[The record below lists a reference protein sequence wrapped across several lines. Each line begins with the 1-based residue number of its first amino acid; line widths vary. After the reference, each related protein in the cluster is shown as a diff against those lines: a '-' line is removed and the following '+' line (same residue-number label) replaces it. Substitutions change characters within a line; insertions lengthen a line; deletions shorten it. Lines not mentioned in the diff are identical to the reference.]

1 MVDKLANLLLKI
13 RRLSIFRV
21 FQRTLVMLMP
31 IAIIGTYFQLM
42 RNAVFSPDSF
52 IYNVLNF
59 DKTMP
64 DDIWYAGAFISS
76 GMVRATF
83 GLFGLY
89 AAYFSARY
97 TARLYKK
104 DSTSV
109 GMTAVI
115 VIMFC
120 AYANNLGDTTG
131 NRSPFSASILKVN
144 AMLLAL
150 LIGYVVGQIF
160 HWLGKD
166 HEPIEFEHTS
176 RIRKRAW
183 NALLPASVSILGGLI
198 LGVSIYEL
206 QIRIMSSAT
215 FKNLVAQVE
224 NSNNLFEIILLL
236 IVVMFLSWIGIGY
249 PLNALSNSAVNTAAM
264 ANLNY
269 ALKHGSAWDVPHKFL
284 GSSLVYPYAWMGGAS
299 VGLALIIIILLV
311 RENKQNENIAKIN
324 LLPVVFNSNWGLM
337 VGMPI
342 ILNPVLFLPFIIIP
356 VVNVLLASAA
366 IALHIIA
373 PCVYPVLRGTPGIL
387 ISFFGSNGNWV
398 NLVFSILLFILDIV
412 MLIPIASLGQR
423 IEKGL
428 REREQKNE

>member
-1 MVDKLANLLLKI
+1 M
-13 RRLSIFRV
+13 
-21 FQRTLVMLMP
+21 
-31 IAIIGTYFQLM
+31 
-42 RNAVFSPDSF
+42 
-52 IYNVLNF
+52 
-59 DKTMP
+59 
-64 DDIWYAGAFISS
+64 
-76 GMVRATF
+76 
-83 GLFGLY
+83 
-89 AAYFSARY
+89 
-97 TARLYKK
+97 
-104 DSTSV
+104 
-109 GMTAVI
+109 
-115 VIMFC
+115 
-120 AYANNLGDTTG
+120 
-131 NRSPFSASILKVN
+131 
-144 AMLLAL
+144 
-150 LIGYVVGQIF
+150 
-160 HWLGKD
+160 
-166 HEPIEFEHTS
+166 
-176 RIRKRAW
+176 
-183 NALLPASVSILGGLI
+183 SILGGLI

-206 QIRIMSSAT
+206 QIRIMSSDT
-215 FKNLVAQVE
+215 FKTLVAQVE

-299 VGLALIIIILLV
+299 VGLALIVIILLV

-342 ILNPVLFLPFIIIP
+342 ILNPVLFYHYYYSCGQCF
-356 VVNVLLASAA
+356 
-366 IALHIIA
+366 
-373 PCVYPVLRGTPGIL
+373 
-387 ISFFGSNGNWV
+387 ISFSGNCTAYYCSMRVSSAKRDARYLNFIFGSNGDWV

>member
-1 MVDKLANLLLKI
+1 MKNLYDTLEFNKIQEKLNLYIKTEVGKNLVNTLELSTDFFLLQKELSFVEEMMNLIVRFGTLPIINSSDLAIKIGFAKKGGILTPKDLNEVSKYQKYLTELKDMIDIDNLERFSKQLTLMNRDALLKI

-31 IAIIGTYFQLM
+31 IAIIGAYFQLM

-183 NALLPASVSILGGLI
+183 DALLPASVSILGGLI

-206 QIRIMSSAT
+206 QIRIMSSDT
-215 FKNLVAQVE
+215 FKTLVAQVE
-224 NSNNLFEIILLL
+224 N
-236 IVVMFLSWIGIGY
+236 
-249 PLNALSNSAVNTAAM
+249 
-264 ANLNY
+264 
-269 ALKHGSAWDVPHKFL
+269 
-284 GSSLVYPYAWMGGAS
+284 
-299 VGLALIIIILLV
+299 
-311 RENKQNENIAKIN
+311 R
-324 LLPVVFNSNWGLM
+324 
-337 VGMPI
+337 
-342 ILNPVLFLPFIIIP
+342 
-356 VVNVLLASAA
+356 
-366 IALHIIA
+366 
-373 PCVYPVLRGTPGIL
+373 
-387 ISFFGSNGNWV
+387 
-398 NLVFSILLFILDIV
+398 
-412 MLIPIASLGQR
+412 
-423 IEKGL
+423 
-428 REREQKNE
+428 

>member
-31 IAIIGTYFQLM
+31 IAIIGAYFQLM

-59 DKTMP
+59 DETMP

-144 AMLLAL
+144 AMLLA
-150 LIGYVVGQIF
+150 F
-160 HWLGKD
+160 
-166 HEPIEFEHTS
+166 
-176 RIRKRAW
+176 
-183 NALLPASVSILGGLI
+183 
-198 LGVSIYEL
+198 
-206 QIRIMSSAT
+206 
-215 FKNLVAQVE
+215 
-224 NSNNLFEIILLL
+224 
-236 IVVMFLSWIGIGY
+236 
-249 PLNALSNSAVNTAAM
+249 
-264 ANLNY
+264 
-269 ALKHGSAWDVPHKFL
+269 
-284 GSSLVYPYAWMGGAS
+284 
-299 VGLALIIIILLV
+299 
-311 RENKQNENIAKIN
+311 
-324 LLPVVFNSNWGLM
+324 
-337 VGMPI
+337 
-342 ILNPVLFLPFIIIP
+342 
-356 VVNVLLASAA
+356 
-366 IALHIIA
+366 
-373 PCVYPVLRGTPGIL
+373 
-387 ISFFGSNGNWV
+387 
-398 NLVFSILLFILDIV
+398 
-412 MLIPIASLGQR
+412 
-423 IEKGL
+423 
-428 REREQKNE
+428 